1 LVAKV
6 IDGKPVDQKGIPIE
20 GQMTTIS
27 KEEGRDSVQVEAI
40 EANRPLSDFE
50 TDDLTIIIRPMKTKD
65 GEIIPNEYIILSAFP
80 GTTGADL
87 RASEW
92 GGKYVVVLPK

>member
-1 LVAKV
+1 
-6 IDGKPVDQKGIPIE
+6 
-20 GQMTTIS
+20 
-27 KEEGRDSVQVEAI
+27 
-40 EANRPLSDFE
+40 
-50 TDDLTIIIRPMKTKD
+50 MKTKD